1 MTSKGTSNNNNG
13 SVPFSAAY
21 GTVRDYSSFF
31 NALVP
36 RQKTS
41 IAPRVIVPLIDTV
54 LLLKGKPQ
62 RWLHSS
68 ASNEATEKLHVDK
81 ESIHSAFRQSGK
93 YTIIV
98 VLGDG
103 LGRCFT
109 QSPFEV
115 AVKFTLILRN
125 P

>member
-1 MTSKGTSNNNNG
+1 MTTKGSSNNTSNT
-13 SVPFSAAY
+13 VFSAAY
-21 GTVRDYSSFF
+21 GTLRDYSSFF

-93 YTIIV
+93 YPIKIPMSFC
-98 VLGDG
+98 LF
-103 LGRCFT
+103 R
-109 QSPFEV
+109 PF
-115 AVKFTLILRN
+115 
-125 P
+125 

>member
-1 MTSKGTSNNNNG
+1 MATKGNNQNNG
-13 SVPFSAAY
+13 PIAFSAAY
-21 GTVRDYSSFF
+21 GTLRDYSHFF

-41 IAPRVIVPLIDTV
+41 IAPRVIVPLVDTV

-81 ESIHSAFRQSGK
+81 ESIHSTFRQSGK
-93 YTIIV
+93 Y
-98 VLGDG
+98 
-103 LGRCFT
+103 
-109 QSPFEV
+109 
-115 AVKFTLILRN
+115 
-125 P
+125 